1 MKTLNIAIVA
11 PFILGG
17 GLTAHLRET
26 IPRLRQRGH
35 KVILVT
41 SDKCDNVPKTDDI
54 KIYRSWKLPTEFY
67 GFMPS
72 AIFNVTKTLKGCDII
87 HIHGYPN
94 FLADCLTISGPRH
107 KIPLVIT
114 FHGSFHQAT
123 CRRIYYLKKLHNKC
137 MLKFE
142 IFVHKF
148 IAVSYAE
155 KNEVTKRG
163 IPEAKVEVVYN
174 GVSTKYSKLRR
185 IGKER
190 SNEKRILFLGR
201 LVSSKNPELL
211 VSAMNHVVEKADN
224 SKLILAG
231 SDWGERKKL
240 ENMVSKLGIRRNVKF
255 MGKVTEEEKVKL
267 LTSCDVFVHPT
278 LQDVFSISIL
288 EASAAGLPV
297 VAFNVGGN
305 SEMIINEQTGILVND
320 LNSQALADA
329 ILMILRDRNKSQKMG
344 EKGRKYVLK
353 KFSWKK
359 TVDKLEKLYE
369 ASRRA
374 C

>member
-1 MKTLNIAIVA
+1 MKTLNIAVIA
-11 PFILGG
+11 PFMLGG

-35 KVILVT
+35 KVALVT
-41 SDKCDNVPKTDDI
+41 SDKCINVPKTDHI

-67 GFMPS
+67 GFVPS
-72 AIFNVTKTLKGCDII
+72 AFFNITETLKKSDII

-94 FLADCLTISGPRH
+94 LLADYLTITGPHH
-107 KIPLVIT
+107 KVPLIIT

-123 CRRIYYLKKLHNKC
+123 SLRHYHLKKLHNKC

-142 IFVHKF
+142 TFVHKF

-155 KNEVTKRG
+155 KTEVTKRG
-163 IPEAKVEVVYN
+163 IPEAKVEVMYN
-174 GVSTKYSKLRR
+174 GVSTKYSRLKR
-185 IGKER
+185 IRQEK

-201 LVSSKNPELL
+201 LASSKNPELL
-211 VSAMNHVVEKADN
+211 VNAMSHAVKEASD

-231 SDWGERKKL
+231 PDWGERKKL
-240 ENMVSKLGIRRNVKF
+240 ENMASKLGIRRNIEF
-255 MGKVTEEEKVKL
+255 MGKVTEEEKSKL
-267 LTSCDVFVHPT
+267 LTSCDVFVHPS
-278 LQDVFSISIL
+278 LQDIFSISIL

-305 SEMIINEQTGILVND
+305 SEMIANKETGILVND
-320 LNSQALADA
+320 LNSRALAEA
-329 ILMILRDRNKSQKMG
+329 FLMVLRDEEKLQDMG
-344 EKGRKYVLK
+344 ERGRKYVLE
-353 KFSWKK
+353 KFSWEK
-359 TVDKLEKLYE
+359 TVDNLEKLYE
-369 ASRRA
+369 ACTIA